1 MGSGKNKIFISC
13 GQRTS
18 EEKSLGQ
25 EIQALVKEL
34 TPFEPYFAEYQ
45 TTLDGL
51 TKNIFNEL
59 YDAIGFI
66 SIMHRR
72 GALESSKKS
81 IAYVWVEQEI
91 AIAAFIQGTLNK
103 EIHVLA
109 LTEPGIEIE
118 GVRAQ
123 LLLNPVEF
131 STNEEALMHV
141 RSKLA
146 SWSAKSLPNASLE
159 LVLKIEKKKITAGRH
174 DYDWVVEVKN
184 TGEAKVKEY
193 HVDIEFP
200 KAVLSNAKFV
210 HEIEGRSSRT
220 HLFLRSP
227 IPSQM
232 EPIYPGDSK
241 PILRLNYHVDDR
253 IYYNHE
259 IMNSSVKA
267 SLYDSEGLIV
277 DKSLIFREIQDF

>member
-1 MGSGKNKIFISC
+1 MGTGMGKVFISC

-18 EEKSLGQ
+18 EEKALGE
-25 EIQALVKEL
+25 EIQELVREL

-59 YDAIGFI
+59 YGAIGFI
-66 SIMHRR
+66 TIMHRR
-72 GALESSKKS
+72 GEIDPGQRSRAS
-81 IAYVWVEQEI
+81 VWVEQEI
-91 AIAAFIQGTLNK
+91 AIAAFIQGILNK

-109 LTEPGIEIE
+109 LTEPGIELE

-131 STNEEALMHV
+131 TTNEEALAQV
-141 RSKLA
+141 RSRLA
-146 SWSAKSLPNASLE
+146 SWSARELHNASLE
-159 LVLKIEKKKITAGRH
+159 LVLKKENKKRTGERH

-184 TGEAKVKEY
+184 TGGAKINEY

-200 KAVLSNAKFV
+200 KAVLSNAKFA
-210 HEIEGRSSRT
+210 HEIEARSSRT

-227 IPSQM
+227 LPSQM
-232 EPIYPGDSK
+232 ESIYPGDSK
-241 PILRLNYHVDDR
+241 PILRLNYHVDDL
-253 IYYNHE
+253 IYGNE
-259 IMNSSVKA
+259 AIMNSPVQA
-267 SLYDSEGLIV
+267 RLYDSEGLV
-277 DKSLIFREIQDF
+277 EEKSLIFHEIQEF